1 VAGELPAGAGL
12 ENRTMRLNK
21 STSHA
26 IRILLDCAKAGDG
39 LVKAAE
45 VSARLDITM
54 QNTLKMVNVLAHAG
68 LITAVRGRNGGIKLS
83 RPADEIRIGDIVRA
97 LEATDLEL
105 EMAGAKRRSAAQV
118 AGVNRVLDSA
128 FEAFISVL
136 DQHTLADM
144 AGGEAGG
151 EALKPSAD
159 RRAKPRTQSAPIR
172 IPVVRARAAAGSA
185 SRTVRK

>member
-1 VAGELPAGAGL
+1 
-12 ENRTMRLNK
+12 MRLNK

-26 IRILLDCAKAGDG
+26 IRILLDCARAGDG

-68 LITAVRGRNGGIKLS
+68 LITAVRGRNGGIRLS
-83 RPADEIRIGDIVRA
+83 RPADEIRIGDVVRA

-105 EMAGAKRRSAAQV
+105 EMDGAKRRSAAQV
-118 AGVNRVLDSA
+118 AGVNRVLDTA
-128 FEAFISVL
+128 FEAFITVL

-144 AGGEAGG
+144 AGSDTSKTATV
-151 EALKPSAD
+151 ARDTKKRSQPV
-159 RRAKPRTQSAPIR
+159 PIR
-172 IPVVRARAAAGSA
+172 VPVVRSRVAAGSA
-185 SRTVRK
+185 SRSIRK

>member
-1 VAGELPAGAGL
+1 
-12 ENRTMRLNK
+12 MRLNK

-54 QNTLKMVNVLAHAG
+54 QNTLKMVNVLARAG
-68 LITAVRGRNGGIKLS
+68 LITAVRGRNGGVRLS
-83 RPADEIRIGDIVRA
+83 RPADRIRIGDIVRA

-105 EMAGAKRRSAAQV
+105 EMDGAKRRSAAQV
-118 AGVNRVLDSA
+118 AGVNRVLDTA
-128 FEAFISVL
+128 FEAFIAVL

-144 AGGEAGG
+144 SGRETFKEQPAPR
-151 EALKPSAD
+151 PST
-159 RRAKPRTQSAPIR
+159 RRSQPAPMR
-172 IPVVRARAAAGSA
+172 VPVVRSRAGAGTPAR
-185 SRTVRK
+185 TIRK

>member
-1 VAGELPAGAGL
+1 
-12 ENRTMRLNK
+12 MRLNK

-45 VSARLDITM
+45 VAARLDITM

-68 LITAVRGRNGGIKLS
+68 LITAVRGRNGGIRLS
-83 RPADEIRIGDIVRA
+83 RPANEIRIGDIVRA

-105 EMAGAKRRSAAQV
+105 EMEGSKRRSAAQI
-118 AGVNRVLDSA
+118 AGVNRVLDTA
-128 FEAFISVL
+128 FEAFIAVL

-144 AGGEAGG
+144 AGSNEFKAAPTARP
-151 EALKPSAD
+151 EKHRS
-159 RRAKPRTQSAPIR
+159 RSAPMR
-172 IPVVRARAAAGSA
+172 VPVVRARPGEGGPA
-185 SRTVRK
+185 RIVRK

>member
-1 VAGELPAGAGL
+1 
-12 ENRTMRLNK
+12 MRLNK

-26 IRILLDCAKAGDG
+26 IRILLDCARAGEG

-45 VSARLDITM
+45 ISARLDITM

-68 LITAVRGRNGGIKLS
+68 LITAVRGRNGGVKLS
-83 RPADEIRIGDIVRA
+83 RPADQIRIGDIVRA

-105 EMAGAKRRSAAQV
+105 EIEGGKRRSAAQV

-128 FEAFISVL
+128 FEAFITVL

-144 AGGEAGG
+144 ADRET
-151 EALKPSAD
+151 LKAAASKQRRSRSAPTPV
-159 RRAKPRTQSAPIR
+159 RVSLVRSRASMAVPPRT
-172 IPVVRARAAAGSA
+172 AR
-185 SRTVRK
+185 K

>member
-1 VAGELPAGAGL
+1 
-12 ENRTMRLNK
+12 MRLNK

-68 LITAVRGRNGGIKLS
+68 LITAVRGRNGGISLS
-83 RPADEIRIGDIVRA
+83 RPANEIRIGDVVRA

-105 EMAGAKRRSAAQV
+105 EMDGAKRRSVAQV

-144 AGGEAGG
+144 AGSEAFKAAPATRPVKQRNQPTPMRVAVVRSRAGAGG
-151 EALKPSAD
+151 P
-159 RRAKPRTQSAPIR
+159 P
-172 IPVVRARAAAGSA
+172 
-185 SRTVRK
+185 RTVRK

>member
-1 VAGELPAGAGL
+1 
-12 ENRTMRLNK
+12 MRLNK

-54 QNTLKMVNVLAHAG
+54 QNTLKMVNVLARAG
-68 LITAVRGRNGGIKLS
+68 LITAVRGRNGGVRLS
-83 RPADEIRIGDIVRA
+83 RPADRIRIGDVVRA

-105 EMAGAKRRSAAQV
+105 EMDGAKRRSVAQV

-128 FEAFISVL
+128 FEAFIAVL

-144 AGGEAGG
+144 AGSEAFKT
-151 EALKPSAD
+151 APAARPAR
-159 RRAKPRTQSAPIR
+159 RRAE
-172 IPVVRARAAAGSA
+172 PVPMRVPAARSRARAGGP
-185 SRTVRK
+185 SRTIRKE

>member
-1 VAGELPAGAGL
+1 
-12 ENRTMRLNK
+12 MRLNK

-45 VSARLDITM
+45 VSARLGITM
-54 QNTLKMVNVLAHAG
+54 QNTLKMVNVLARAG
-68 LITAVRGRNGGIKLS
+68 LITAVRGRNGGVRLS
-83 RPADEIRIGDIVRA
+83 RPADQIRIGDVVRA

-105 EMAGAKRRSAAQV
+105 ELDGAKRRSAAQV

-128 FEAFISVL
+128 FEAFIAVL

-144 AGGEAGG
+144 SGSDAFKGAP
-151 EALKPSAD
+151 ASRPAK
-159 RRAKPRTQSAPIR
+159 RRSQPVPASV
-172 IPVVRARAAAGSA
+172 PVVRSRAGAGSPP
-185 SRTVRK
+185 RTVRK